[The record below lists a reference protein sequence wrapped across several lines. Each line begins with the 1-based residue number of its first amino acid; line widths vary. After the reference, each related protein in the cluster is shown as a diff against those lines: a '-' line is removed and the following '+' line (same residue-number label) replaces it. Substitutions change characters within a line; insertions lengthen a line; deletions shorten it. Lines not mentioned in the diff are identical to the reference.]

1 MRHRNRGRKLG
12 MNVAHRNSMIKNMV
26 KSLID
31 NERVVTTV
39 PKAKTVK
46 PLAEK
51 IITLARTNTLANI
64 RRVEKLLGDKD
75 LQVEFLD
82 SDGKAVAGV
91 GTVIQKLFRDVGPR
105 NKDRNGGYCRIV
117 RLAKRRLGDG
127 GERCIL
133 ELVEGGPTEVLA
145 KEPKRSAEASAPG
158 GAATVGA

>member
-31 NERVVTTV
+31 NERVITTV

-51 IITLARTNTLANI
+51 IINLAKENSLTNI
-64 RRVEKLLGDKD
+64 RRVEKLIGNKN

-82 SDGKAVAGV
+82 ENGQPQSGV
-91 GTVIQKLFRDVGPR
+91 QNVIQKLFKDVGPR

-133 ELVEGGPTEVLA
+133 ELVEGGPTEILA
-145 KEPKRSAEASAPG
+145 KTPKREASASADAGTPAG
-158 GAATVGA
+158 V